1 MYILSIEYDKDRV
14 TENKELTFNTRA
26 ELDEYIDRH
35 GDREAE
41 YWVTIK
47 PSMIWIELSN
57 LPFFVK

>member
-1 MYILSIEYDKDRV
+1 MYILSIEYDTDRA

-26 ELDEYIDRH
+26 ELDEYIDAH

-57 LPFFVK
+57 LPFFTK